1 MLALLVSVRL
11 GLEHGINWS
20 EHQDPRRRI
29 LWDDL
34 SRAREKIFILGD
46 SEFCSYYVHSE
57 EETIWR
63 QLERLSGE
71 QVFSGALNGAG
82 PGDFLSAS
90 RLLVQER
97 KGKEGGSVIL
107 DIVPTRLLGFG
118 PQQAVDD
125 RNYDWSARLN
135 TGAWDALE
143 HKALTSLFMTRV
155 EIRGMLRRR
164 ESYFNR
170 GDDRFRVWDRDGDF
184 AQQRFLKFLRVFSE
198 TRSPKSFSWVTDVQN
213 TLRAGGFRL
222 ILVLTPLNTRLVEEY
237 ASPAEKEEIFH
248 AFKTARENFVVFA
261 SREGMPLVD
270 LTDTIPSA
278 SLVDLVHT
286 NSLGDR
292 SIAEAIAEQLR

>member
-11 GLEHGINWS
+11 VLEHGVNWS

-29 LWDDL
+29 IWDDL
-34 SRAREKIFILGD
+34 SRAREKVFILGD

-57 EETIWR
+57 EETIWK

-71 QVFSGALNGAG
+71 QVFCGALNGAG

-97 KGKEGGSVIL
+97 KGKGGGNVIL

-118 PQQAVDD
+118 PQQPGDD

-135 TGAWDALE
+135 TRPWDALE

-155 EIRGMLRRR
+155 ELRGMLRRR

-170 GDDRFRVWDRDGDF
+170 GDDRFRVWDRDGNF
-184 AQQRFLKFLRVFSE
+184 AEQRFLKFLRVFNES
-198 TRSPKSFSWVTDVQN
+198 RGSRSFSWVKDVQN
-213 TLRAGGFRL
+213 TLRSGSFKL
-222 ILVLTPLNTRLVEEY
+222 ILVLTPLNTKLVEQY
-237 ASPAEKEEIFH
+237 ASSAEKEEIFH
-248 AFKTARENFVVFA
+248 AFKTARENFLVFA
-261 SREGMPLVD
+261 SNEGMPLVD
-270 LTDTIPSA
+270 LTDSISSE

-286 NSLGDR
+286 NSLGDL
-292 SIAEAIAEQLR
+292 SIAEAVAEQLR